1 MVKRFASR
9 GALNSPWGIVQAK
22 AEFSTESENAILIGN
37 FGDGRINLYDGDG
50 RFLGPLKDD
59 GRPIQIDGL
68 WSLENEVPTA
78 DPDQLFFTAGPVQE
92 SHGIFGYLKKRH

>member
-1 MVKRFASR
+1 
-9 GALNSPWGIVQAK
+9 
-22 AEFSTESENAILIGN
+22 
-37 FGDGRINLYDGDG
+37 GRINLYDEDG
-50 RFLGPLKDD
+50 RFLGSLKDD

-68 WSLENEVPTA
+68 WSLENDVPTA